1 MSHGKKMYL
10 TGSVSVKIGEKLTGF
25 KSDES
30 YGLALGHG
38 KVTGDSSKAATNI
51 LNDINAQIEKA
62 WKKAKLSGDAPEV
75 TSGDIEWDT
84 YSAK

>member
-10 TGSVSVKIGEKLTGF
+10 TGSASVKIGTASKAF
-25 KSDES
+25 KAEEA

-38 KVTGDSSKAATNI
+38 KVTGSSDKAAKNI
-51 LNDINAQIEKA
+51 VNDINAQIASA
-62 WKKAKLSGDAPEV
+62 WKKAKLTGDAPEV
-75 TSGDIEWDT
+75 TSGDVEWDT

>member
-10 TGSVSVKIGEKLTGF
+10 TGSASVKIGTTAKAF
-25 KSDES
+25 KAEES

-38 KVTGDSSKAATNI
+38 KVTGSSDKAAKSI
-51 LNDINAQIEKA
+51 VDDINSQIEKA
-62 WKKAKLSGDAPEV
+62 WKKAKLTGDAPEV
-75 TSGDIEWDT
+75 TASDVEWDT